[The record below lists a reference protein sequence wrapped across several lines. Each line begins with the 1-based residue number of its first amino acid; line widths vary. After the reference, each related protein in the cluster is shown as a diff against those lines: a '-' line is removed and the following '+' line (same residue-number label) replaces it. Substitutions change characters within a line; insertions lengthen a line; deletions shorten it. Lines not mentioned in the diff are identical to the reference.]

1 MQAKYNQRFC
11 SLAKTGFLFIFPRT
25 ESYLSFAQHFSF
37 LDVFVIAIQA
47 IHLSFSKQHKNSQF
61 PWFKPNSSSLNLAFL
76 PPSPSRS
83 HPTMGPGPTPQ
94 PCLCRTGPCEEAI
107 QQLRKALRVG
117 HSLGGLEPNGARLW
131 ILYGTNQQLEDK
143 PSDKHTIK

>member
-1 MQAKYNQRFC
+1 LQAKYNQRFC

-25 ESYLSFAQHFSF
+25 ESYLSFAQHFSL

-47 IHLSFSKQHKNSQF
+47 IHLSFSKQHKNTQF

-76 PPSPSRS
+76 PPSPCRS
-83 HPTMGPGPTPQ
+83 HPTMGPRNRAFAGMGPAKKPSNNSAKPSVSVTAWEVWSQ
-94 PCLCRTGPCEEAI
+94 MG
-107 QQLRKALRVG
+107 
-117 HSLGGLEPNGARLW
+117 LGSIW
-131 ILYGTNQQLEDK
+131 ISYGTNQQLEDQ